1 MDAIALNSLSAA
13 AVLLLAA
20 CLDYMIGDPWGWPHP
35 VRVMG
40 WAITRFT
47 QFAIAFNA
55 APWAIA
61 QSGSDTELRSKRVNR
76 LDGETR
82 KRRDGGKERVT
93 RLTATSYEQE
103 EKQATLIAS
112 KGVTSKAG
120 GEVFTNFFK
129 ENASV
134 QRWQRRWAGIVLGVG
149 LILGSGVAGWLV
161 VQCARWIHPLV
172 GIVVESIILA
182 SCFAG
187 RSLRA
192 AAVDVLQPLT
202 NGHLDQ
208 ARSQLSQYVG
218 RDTKQLDEPEILR
231 AVLETVTE
239 NATDG
244 VTAPLFYA
252 IVGAFLPGV
261 GSAALALAYKAAS
274 TLDSMVGYRVEPYTD
289 LGWFSA
295 KLEDYLT
302 WLPCRLTVITLALV
316 SGKPQKVWQLCL
328 RDAPKDPSPNSGW
341 SECTYAAILG
351 VQLGGT
357 NWYQGVAKH
366 KPFLGDPV
374 YPITP
379 EKINQ
384 ALGLTRY
391 CVLIWLG
398 GAIASLFMAH
408 GSRFM
413 GKLPSAI
420 NPWFSALLS
429 NDGINTFAIA
439 IDLIR

>member
-20 CLDYMIGDPWGWPHP
+20 CLDYIIGDPWGWPHP
-35 VRVMG
+35 VQVMG
-40 WAITRFT
+40 WTITRFT
-47 QFAIAFNA
+47 QFAIAFGA
-55 APWAIA
+55 TLWVIASRCPFGAIA
-61 QSGSDTELRSKRVNR
+61 HSGSE
-76 LDGETR
+76 
-82 KRRDGGKERVT
+82 
-93 RLTATSYEQE
+93 A
-103 EKQATLIAS
+103 AS
-112 KGVTSKAG
+112 NAG
-120 GEVFTNFFK
+120 GEVSTHLFE
-129 ENASV
+129 ENASLH
-134 QRWQRRWAGIVLGVG
+134 RWQRRWAGIVLGVG
-149 LILGSGVAGWLV
+149 LIIGSGLAGWFV
-161 VQCARWIHPLV
+161 VRGARWIHPLV
-172 GIVVESIILA
+172 GIAVESIVLA

-202 NGHLDQ
+202 DGHLDR

-252 IVGAFLPGV
+252 IIGAFLPGV
-261 GSAALALAYKAAS
+261 GSAPLALAYKAAS

-302 WLPCRLTVITLALV
+302 WLPCRLTVITLALM
-316 SGKPQKVWQLCL
+316 SGNPQNVWHLCL

-357 NWYQGVAKH
+357 NWYQGVAKY
-366 KPFLGDPV
+366 KPLLGDPV

-391 CVLIWLG
+391 CILIWLG
-398 GAIASLFMAH
+398 GAIASLFMVH
-408 GSRFM
+408 GSWFM
-413 GKLPSAI
+413 GKLP
-420 NPWFSALLS
+420 
-429 NDGINTFAIA
+429 IA